1 MITKYERYHLRKE
14 RTRKKLFRNGI
25 TKPRLSVKRSNR
37 YVYAQLIDDAKGV
50 TLAFAS
56 TLEKELLEKIKKM
69 NKSAKCIDA
78 CKILGETIAKRAID
92 KGVKEVI
99 FDRGAARYHGRVR
112 AVAEA
117 ARTVGLK
124 F

>member
-14 RTRKKLFRNGI
+14 RTRRKLFERGI
-25 TKPRLSVKRSNR
+25 TKPRLSVKRSNK
-37 YVYAQLIDDAKGV
+37 YIYAQLIDDSKGV

-56 TLEKELLEKIKKM
+56 TVEKELSDKIKKM
-69 NKSAKCIDA
+69 NKSAKCIEA
-78 CKILGETIAKRAID
+78 CKILGETIAKRAIE

-99 FDRGAARYHGRVR
+99 FDRGGRIYHGRVK

-117 ARTVGLK
+117 ARTAGLK

>member
-1 MITKYERYHLRKE
+1 RKE
-14 RTRKKLFRNGI
+14 RTRRKLFERGI
-25 TKPRLSVKRSNR
+25 TKPRLSVKRSNK
-37 YVYAQLIDDAKGV
+37 YVYAQLIDDSKGV

-56 TLEKELLEKIKKM
+56 TVEKELSDKIKKM
-69 NKSAKCIDA
+69 NKSAKCIEA
-78 CKILGETIAKRAID
+78 CKILGETIAKRAIE

-99 FDRGAARYHGRVR
+99 FDRGGRIYHGRVK

-117 ARTVGLK
+117 ARTAGLK

>member
-14 RTRKKLFRNGI
+14 RTRRKLFERGI
-25 TKPRLSVKRSNR
+25 TKPRLSVKRSNK
-37 YVYAQLIDDAKGV
+37 YVYAQLIDDSKGV

-56 TLEKELLEKIKKM
+56 TVEKELSDKIKKM
-69 NKSAKCIDA
+69 NKSAKCIEA
-78 CKILGETIAKRAID
+78 CKILGETIAKRAIE

-99 FDRGAARYHGRVR
+99 FDRGGRIYHGRVK

-117 ARTVGLK
+117 ARTAGLK